1 MPINPLNGDFRAGIP
16 ETSFETFNAQ
26 NEALITGDF
35 PHVVPVEYP
44 VAPASQLAE
53 YTVVGFNGSGEVV
66 PAVLGSVA
74 AVGVLMNAVDN
85 TVETQETHCVVWRMG
100 VFNPN
105 LLIWDASYATDAD
118 KFNAFE
124 GAPSPTAIIIR
135 PPSELDITS

>member
-1 MPINPLNGDFRAGIP
+1 MPINPVNGDVRTGIP
-16 ETSFETFNAQ
+16 EQSFETFGAQ
-26 NEALITGDF
+26 NPALITGDF

-44 VAPASQLAE
+44 VAAGSELE
-53 YTVVGFNGSGEVV
+53 VYTVVGFNGNGEVV
-66 PAVLGSVA
+66 PAVLGTTA

-85 TVETQETHCVVWRMG
+85 TVETTETHCVVWRMG

-105 LLIWDASYATDAD
+105 LLNWDASYDTDAK

-135 PPSELDITS
+135 PPSELDVTS